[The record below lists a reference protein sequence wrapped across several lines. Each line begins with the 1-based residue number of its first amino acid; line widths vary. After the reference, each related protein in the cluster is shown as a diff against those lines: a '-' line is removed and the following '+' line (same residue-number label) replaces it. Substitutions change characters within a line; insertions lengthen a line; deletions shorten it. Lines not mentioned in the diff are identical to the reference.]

1 MASIMAKRTQSLQVR
16 TAQRTAAIQKA
27 KSEKKEKEAKK
38 VKVWFR
44 CSAGCIAC
52 IKSVCEVFPASN
64 HNGTQNLKATGQG
77 WKERPLAGGFWHAG
91 FSLRTVDMYLHAP
104 CKIHSAVQE
113 KMFAFLAQFNKH

>member
-44 CSAGCIAC
+44 YCPGWVPC
-52 IKSVCEVFPASN
+52 IKSVCEGFPVSG
-64 HNGTQNLKATGQG
+64 HDGTQNLKATGQG
-77 WKERPLAGGFWHAG
+77 WKEWPLAGGFWHAG
-91 FSLRTVDMYLHAP
+91 FSLHSVDMYPRAP
-104 CKIHSAVQE
+104 
-113 KMFAFLAQFNKH
+113 